1 MSVATSG
8 MEETQGKA
16 AKEGR
21 VKDAILIA
29 GPTASG
35 KSALALEIAE
45 RLGGVIVNTDS
56 MQGYSILN
64 VLTARPGREDLVR
77 VPHFLYGHV
86 HPSTAYSTGAWLRDV
101 AELIEGGGLAGRRPV
116 FVGGTGLYFRA
127 LAEGISAMPD
137 IPPHIRERWRH
148 ELIERGASRLHREL
162 MLRDSAMAMQ
172 LRPNDGQR
180 IARALEVLDA
190 SGRSLL
196 SWQGQRGQPLIDRT
210 SARFFVIEPDR
221 EVLRGRIDRRFD
233 AMIEQ
238 GALEE
243 VRRIL
248 ALDLDPALP
257 AMKAIGVR
265 ELQAVLN
272 GEMDAGAAME
282 RAKIATR
289 QYAKRQSTWF
299 RNQLGVE
306 WQRLLPNGTTA
317 EVIRAAIDKRI
328 E

>member
-1 MSVATSG
+1 MATSG

-16 AKEGR
+16 AEAGR
-21 VKDAILIA
+21 IKNAILIA

-45 RLGGVIVNTDS
+45 YLGGVIVNTDS
-56 MQGYSILN
+56 MQGYSTLN
-64 VLTARPGREDLVR
+64 VLTARPGAEDLACI
-77 VPHFLYGHV
+77 PHFLYGHV
-86 HPSTAYSTGAWLRDV
+86 HPSTAYSTGLWLRDV
-101 AELIEGGGLAGRRPV
+101 AELVEKNAFTGRRPI

-127 LAEGISAMPD
+127 LAEGISEMPD
-137 IPPHIRERWRH
+137 ISPHIRERWRH
-148 ELIERGASRLHREL
+148 ELIERGAPRLHREL

-172 LRPNDGQR
+172 LRPSDGQR

-190 SGRSLL
+190 SGRSILT
-196 SWQGQRGQPLIDRT
+196 WQGQRGEPLIDRA
-210 SARFFVIEPDR
+210 SACFFVIEPDR
-221 EVLRGRIDRRFD
+221 EALRGRINRRFD

-243 VRRIL
+243 VQQIL

-265 ELQAVLN
+265 ELRAVLA
-272 GEMDAGAAME
+272 GEMDAEAAME
-282 RAKIATR
+282 RAKIATW

-299 RNQLGVE
+299 RNQFGPE
-306 WQRLLPNGTTA
+306 WQRLLPNETVAGVA
-317 EVIRAAIDKRI
+317 LAAIRKRI

>member
-1 MSVATSG
+1 M
-8 MEETQGKA
+8 KN
-16 AKEGR
+16 
-21 VKDAILIA
+21 AILIA

-35 KSALALEIAE
+35 KSALALEIAAGV
-45 RLGGVIVNTDS
+45 GGVIVNTDS

-64 VLTARPGREDLVR
+64 VLTARPGTEDLAR
-77 VPHFLYGHV
+77 LPHFLYGHV

-101 AELIEGGGLAGRRPV
+101 AELIETGGLAGRRPI

-127 LAEGISAMPD
+127 LAEGISAMPE
-137 IPPHIRERWRH
+137 IPAHIRERWRH
-148 ELIERGASRLHREL
+148 ELTERGAPRLHREL

-172 LRPNDGQR
+172 LRPSDGQR

-196 SWQGQRGQPLIDRT
+196 SWQGQRGEPLIDRT
-210 SARFFVIEPDR
+210 SASFFVIEPDR
-221 EVLRGRIDRRFD
+221 EALGERINRRFD
-233 AMIEQ
+233 AMIDQ

-243 VRRIL
+243 VRQIL
-248 ALDLDPALP
+248 ALGLDPLLP

-265 ELQAVLN
+265 ELQAVLD

-306 WQRLLPNGTTA
+306 WRRLLPNETMT
-317 EVIRAAIDKRI
+317 EVVRAALKEAI

>member
-1 MSVATSG
+1 M
-8 MEETQGKA
+8 
-16 AKEGR
+16 
-21 VKDAILIA
+21 KDAILIA

-35 KSALALEIAE
+35 KSALALEIAA

-64 VLTARPGREDLVR
+64 VLTARPGPQDLDR
-77 VPHFLYGHV
+77 VPHLLYGHV

-101 AELIEGGGLAGRRPV
+101 VALIESGTFADRRPV

-127 LAEGISAMPD
+127 LAEGISDMPE
-137 IPPHIRERWRH
+137 IPSHIRERWRH
-148 ELIERGASRLHREL
+148 ELTERGAPRLHREL

-172 LRPNDGQR
+172 LRPSDGQR
-180 IARALEVLDA
+180 IVRALEVLDA
-190 SGRSLL
+190 SGRSIL
-196 SWQGQRGQPLIDRT
+196 SWQGQRSEPLIDRA

-221 EVLRGRIDRRFD
+221 EMLRERINRRFD
-233 AMIEQ
+233 AMIEH

-243 VRRIL
+243 VRQIL
-248 ALDLDPALP
+248 ALDLDPVFP

-265 ELQAVLN
+265 ELQSVLD

-299 RNQLGVE
+299 RNQFGVE
-306 WQRLLPNGTTA
+306 WQRLLPNETIMETVWA
-317 EVIRAAIDKRI
+317 TIKKEI